1 MTLMKKSIIA
11 TLFSFCSMICF
22 SQALHTRWDEL
33 TASEWPK
40 ALEMSDSTCILPFG
54 ILEKHGP
61 HGPIGSDL
69 IKVRECSAMATK
81 KEYAVVFPD
90 YYFGQIYEA
99 KQQPGTF
106 ALPPR
111 VVWDMLD
118 ATCDEIAR
126 NGFKKIIIVN
136 GHGGNPNLITYFAQT
151 RLEKRR
157 PYALYFYQPSM
168 DSALR
173 KKMLAERKSDISYDQ
188 HGGESET
195 SMLLYLKPDV
205 VKMDSAN
212 NQSGKPLK
220 RLKIPNAYTAIWW
233 YADYPN
239 HYAGEGSKA
248 TKEYGKLLIDQYVN
262 NLAETIKAIK
272 ADKVTLALQDEFYD
286 RMLK

>member
-1 MTLMKKSIIA
+1 MKNITVTIA
-11 TLFSFCSMICF
+11 FLISTIVAF
-22 SQALHTRWDEL
+22 SQNLHSRWDEL
-33 TASEWPK
+33 TASEWPR
-40 ALEMSDSTCILPFG
+40 ALAMSDSTCILPFG

-69 IKVRECSAMATK
+69 IKVREFSAMATK
-81 KEYAVVFPD
+81 REYAVVFPD

-106 ALPPR
+106 ALPPQ
-111 VVWDMLD
+111 VVWDMLE

-157 PYALYFYQPSM
+157 PYALYFFQPSM
-168 DSALR
+168 DSVFR

-195 SMLLYLKPDV
+195 SMLLYLKPEV

-212 NQSGKPLK
+212 NESGKPLK
-220 RLKIPNAYTAIWW
+220 RLHIQNAYTPIWW

-239 HYAGEGSKA
+239 HYAGEGGKA
-248 TKEYGKLLIDQYVN
+248 TKEYGKLLVDQFVDV
-262 NLAETIKAIK
+262 LVKTIKAIK
-272 ADKVTLALQDEFYD
+272 ADKETLALQNEFYN

>member
-1 MTLMKKSIIA
+1 MKNLAA
-11 TLFSFCSMICF
+11 TFLLLFSTVVAI
-22 SQALHTRWDEL
+22 SQNLHSRWDEL

-40 ALEMSDSTCILPFG
+40 ALALSDSTCILPFG

-69 IKVRECSAMATK
+69 IKVRDCSAMATK
-81 KEYAVVFPD
+81 REYAVVFPD

-136 GHGGNPNLITYFAQT
+136 GHGGNPNLISYFAQT
-151 RLEKRR
+151 RLEKKR
-157 PYALYFYQPSM
+157 PYALYFFQPSM
-168 DSALR
+168 DSAFR

-205 VKMDSAN
+205 VKMDSASN
-212 NQSGKPLK
+212 ESGKPKK
-220 RLKIPNAYTAIWW
+220 RLHIQNAYTAIWW

-239 HYAGEGSKA
+239 HYAGEGAKA
-248 TKEYGKLLIDQYVN
+248 TKEYGKLLIDQYVDQLVN
-262 NLAETIKAIK
+262 TIKAIK
-272 ADKVTLALQDEFYD
+272 ADKETLALQEEFYN

>member
-1 MTLMKKSIIA
+1 MKNIAVTVTLILSTVVA
-11 TLFSFCSMICF
+11 F
-22 SQALHTRWDEL
+22 SQNLHSRWDEL

-40 ALEMSDSTCILPFG
+40 ALALSDSTCILPFG

-69 IKVRECSAMATK
+69 IKVRDCSAMATK
-81 KEYAVVFPD
+81 REYAVVFPD

-106 ALPPR
+106 ALPAR

-151 RLEKRR
+151 RLEKKR
-157 PYALYFYQPSM
+157 PYALYFFQPSM
-168 DSALR
+168 DSVFR
-173 KKMLAERKSDISYDQ
+173 KKMLADRKSDISYDQ

-195 SMLLYLKPDV
+195 SMLLYLRPDV

-212 NQSGKPLK
+212 NESGKPLK
-220 RLKIPNAYTAIWW
+220 RLHIQNAYTAIWW

-239 HYAGEGSKA
+239 HYAGEGGKA
-248 TKEYGKLLIDQYVN
+248 TKEYGKLLIDQYVDQ
-262 NLAETIKAIK
+262 LARTIKAIK
-272 ADKVTLALQDEFYD
+272 ADKETLALQEEFYN
-286 RMLK
+286 RMLE